1 LITSGEVDWQV
12 PTRYGR
18 AVHERVAG
26 SKLHVFTG
34 PYSSH
39 MAFVEMADEFN
50 RLTLDFL
57 TKPAA

>member
-1 LITSGEVDWQV
+1 MDWQV

-18 AVHERVAG
+18 DVQKRIPG
-26 SKLHVFTG
+26 SRLHVFAG

-39 MAFVEMADEFN
+39 MAFVEMADDFN

-57 TKPAA
+57 GSA

>member
-1 LITSGEVDWQV
+1 MDWQV

-18 AVHERVAG
+18 DVQKRIPG
-26 SKLHVFTG
+26 SALHVFTG

-57 TKPAA
+57 RKHAA